1 MTVNQIAVNLLSY
14 FSPEERAIPD
24 AVAYPGRNA
33 AVLVAIN
40 GALQELCVDGM
51 PWVARQDL
59 GATLQPPTQTT
70 VKVETGGTGVEIND
84 YKTWMNGCAIAIEG
98 ETVDNRI
105 TNVGNLNFLQVPSAV
120 TGTRNAI
127 VYHTSLD
134 LPSVCMSLISPVL
147 VGGVEIDDFQ
157 KIKDFSIN
165 ERCSAVVGKVK
176 YYRVSS
182 ARVLST
188 QAPVIRLEV
197 WPPPA
202 VATPLQYTATLSH
215 AVITDL
221 ASTNNLAIPF
231 NFIQS
236 VFLPIAARNL
246 MDSSFFR
253 GNAIPDTVLASEKK
267 ARMMLAKLVPNK
279 TNSPRLIPIG

>member
-1 MTVNQIAVNLLSY
+1 VHVVAGSTAIDIADY
-14 FSPEERAIPD
+14 
-24 AVAYPGRNA
+24 A
-33 AVLVAIN
+33 A
-40 GALQELCVDGM
+40 
-51 PWVARQDL
+51 
-59 GATLQPPTQTT
+59 
-70 VKVETGGTGVEIND
+70 
-84 YKTWMNGCAIAIEG
+84 WMNGCAIAIES

-105 TNVGNLNFLQVPSAV
+105 TNAGNPNFLQIPSQV
-120 TGTRNAI
+120 TGTLRAT
-127 VYHTSLD
+127 VYHTSFE

-176 YYRVSS
+176 YYRISS
-182 ARVLST
+182 ARVLPT
-188 QAPVIRLEV
+188 AAPVIRLEV

-221 ASTNNLAIPF
+221 ASTATLAIPY

-253 GNAIPDTVLASEKK
+253 GNAMPSSITDSEQK

>member
-1 MTVNQIAVNLLSY
+1 MTVNQIAINLLSY
-14 FSPEERAIPD
+14 FSPEERTIPD
-24 AVAYPGRNA
+24 ASAYPGRNA

-51 PWVARQDL
+51 PWVSRQNL
-59 GATLQPPTQTT
+59 GAVLQPPTTTT
-70 VKVETGGTGVEIND
+70 VDVVAGSTAIDIAD
-84 YKTWMNGCAIAIEG
+84 YAAWMDGCAIAIEG

-105 TNVGNLNFLQVPSAV
+105 TNAGNPNFLQIPSQV
-120 TGTRNAI
+120 TGTLNAT
-127 VYHTSLD
+127 VYHTSFE
-134 LPSVCMSLISPVL
+134 LPGVCMSLISPVL

-165 ERCSAVVGKVK
+165 ERCRSVVGKVK

-182 ARVLST
+182 ARVLPT
-188 QAPVIRLEV
+188 QAPVIRLEI

-202 VATPLQYTATLSH
+202 VATPLQYTATLAH
-215 AVITDL
+215 AVITNL